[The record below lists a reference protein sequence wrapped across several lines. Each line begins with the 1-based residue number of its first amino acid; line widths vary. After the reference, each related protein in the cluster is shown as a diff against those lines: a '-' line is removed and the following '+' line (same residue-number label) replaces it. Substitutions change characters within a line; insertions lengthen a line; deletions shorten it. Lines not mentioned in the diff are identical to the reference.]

1 METAVLAALLGVGLS
16 IASGLRA
23 FLPLLLAALAA
34 RFGWFG
40 LDFGQQ
46 FAWLH
51 SDLALWALGLATVVE
66 IAADKIPAVDHAL
79 DAVGFLVRP
88 GAAALGAMAVF
99 SDADPALYP
108 LIALIAVP
116 TALGTQTIKAGARA
130 VSTPATAGVGN
141 PILSVGEDV
150 AATVATLLSLLAPVL
165 VPLLLI
171 AAAIGGWSLWRLIRK
186 LRRPVNSGV
195 APRAGPG

>member
-1 METAVLAALLGVGLS
+1 METAVLAALLGIGLS

-51 SDLALWALGLATVVE
+51 SDLALWALGLATVSE

-116 TALGTQTIKAGARA
+116 TALGTQTLKAGTRA

-141 PILSVGEDV
+141 PVLSTLEDV
-150 AATVATLLSLLAPVL
+150 GAIFTTLLSMLAPVL
-165 VPLLLI
+165 VPVLLLI
-171 AAAIGGWSLWRLIRK
+171 VLGAGWALWRLIRR
-186 LRRPVNSGV
+186 LRRPS
-195 APRAGPG
+195 PG